1 MGHRRTHKVTEGR
14 FRLRW
19 RLVAKL
25 GLLSAVLAAAAL
37 AAVVIA
43 VIAQAGANAM
53 SARLDVERPLTRI
66 VGRLEA
72 RQEQIAS
79 LLSPRVRADPAAVQ
93 EATRAAGRDVLDALQ
108 IVARPAGPAGGAL
121 AEVDAG
127 LAMLVRDYQDLER
140 EAAGT
145 GALQKAAA
153 VRERLAS
160 VRRAVEALAA
170 PAPGPSPRLLAS
182 AAAALGAAAALC
194 AAAMIALA
202 AGIGRRARRL
212 GRSIDEMT
220 FRVRSGEPPF
230 PPDAPEAS
238 DEIGY
243 LALSLGRLAGSL
255 QGSLTRSQRLA
266 SDLAT
271 AASHDS
277 LTGALSRIELNGALE
292 AELARYQRYKGPLS
306 VILFNV
312 DHLGRINEQEGSD
325 VGDYV
330 LSTIANLVRFNVR
343 KTDTFA
349 RWGGDEFALLLTET
363 SMDGARHLAEKLRR
377 NIEVHPFDKAG
388 TVTVSVGVTE
398 LAAGDTRDSFVGR
411 AEDAMHRARTRGR
424 NRVVAA
430 SAPASQ
436 EEAAAVGAKQV

>member
-1 MGHRRTHKVTEGR
+1 MTEGR

-19 RLVAKL
+19 RLVVKL
-25 GLLSAVLAAAAL
+25 GLLSAVLAVAAL
-37 AAVVIA
+37 AAAVIA
-43 VIAQAGANAM
+43 IVAQAGANA
-53 SARLDVERPLTRI
+53 SSVRLEVERPLTRI

-79 LLSPRVRADPAAVQ
+79 LLAPQARIDAAAVQ
-93 EATRAAGRDVLDALQ
+93 EATRAASRDVLDALQ
-108 IVARPAGPAGGAL
+108 IVSRSGGPAGGTL

-127 LAMLVRDYQDLER
+127 LALLVREYQDLER
-140 EAAGT
+140 EASGT
-145 GALQKAAA
+145 GALQRAAA
-153 VRERLAS
+153 VRERLAG

-170 PAPGPSPRLLAS
+170 PAAGPSPRLLAS
-182 AAAALGAAAALC
+182 AAAALAAAAVLC

-220 FRVRSGEPPF
+220 FRMRSGEPPV
-230 PPDAPEAS
+230 PPEAPEAS

-243 LALSLGRLAGSL
+243 LGFSLGRLAGSL
-255 QGSLTRSQRLA
+255 QGSLGRAQRLA
-266 SDLAT
+266 SELETAT
-271 AASHDS
+271 SHDS
-277 LTGALSRIELNGALE
+277 LTGALSRLELNRALE
-292 AELARYQRYKGPLS
+292 AELARSQRYKGPLS

-312 DHLGRINEQEGSD
+312 DHLGRVNEQEGSD
-325 VGDYV
+325 AGDYV

-363 SMDGARHLAEKLRR
+363 PMAGARHLAEKLRR
-377 NIEVHPFDKAG
+377 NVEIHPFDKVG
-388 TVTVSVGVTE
+388 TVTVSMGVTE
-398 LAAGDTRDSFVGR
+398 LAAGDTRDGFVGR

-430 SAPASQ
+430 TAPGS
-436 EEAAAVGAKQV
+436 EEDAAAVGASQA